1 MIGYKAYEI
10 HQAAK
15 SNPKVHLF
23 AFEKLEPDLAVFAG
37 NSAIKSTQF
46 VQDPRYIVVPGIIDN
61 NTIIIYY
68 SFDNGPFLLYN
79 IKKKNGQYI
88 VTRATQ
94 SGMRKKILSDWIS
107 KCTSVSHT
115 SSTT

>member
-1 MIGYKAYEI
+1 MR
-10 HQAAK
+10 QAAK

-61 NTIIIYY
+61 NIIIIYY
-68 SFDNGPFLLYN
+68 SFGNGPFQLYH
-79 IKKKNGQYI
+79 IKKKNGRALMTTYT
-88 VTRATQ
+88 VTQVNDRKKYDA
-94 SGMRKKILSDWIS
+94 KKILSDWIS
-107 KCTSVSHT
+107 KCASTSGT